1 MPKPALGCRQAILRQ
16 FFRNRPASMKAL
28 YTAFNLPS
36 GTHMTS
42 PFDGSEMQPLT
53 DYVYAD
59 SSGGYL
65 ITNPSAVRRRFEAS
79 GRETNTREIKL
90 ENLGVFPL
98 ASDALPLLQKELRHD
113 GTVLSILP
121 LLRKSQIPLFS
132 SADAQLVYI
141 PAAGCAICRY
151 FHELWS
157 SEGEI
162 ADSAD
167 PVLSGFAV
175 IASYAGL

>member
-1 MPKPALGCRQAILRQ
+1 
-16 FFRNRPASMKAL
+16 MKAL
-28 YTAFNLPS
+28 YTAFRVPS

-42 PFDGSEMQPLT
+42 PFDGSELKPAT
-53 DYVYAD
+53 DHVYQD

-65 ITNPSAVRRRFEAS
+65 ITNPAAVRRRFEAA
-79 GRETNTREIKL
+79 GRDSNTREVKL

-98 ASDALPLLQKELRHD
+98 AKDALPLLQKELRHAE
-113 GTVLSILP
+113 TTLTILP

-151 FHELWS
+151 FHELWTS
-157 SEGEI
+157 DSELSE
-162 ADSAD
+162 AAD

-175 IASYAGL
+175 LASYAGL